1 MNEPDPVVEVVIADD
16 EADIRLLL
24 RLQLRQF
31 GISIVGEAAD
41 GEEAVSVCEITKP
54 DVIILDLLMPGTSG
68 FEAIPLL
75 HDRCPDVAIVAYSAV
90 AGEFAR
96 EEMARHDIPLRLKNG
111 DPEPLVETIRQAASA
126 RRSDLHR

>member
-1 MNEPDPVVEVVIADD
+1 MSEFDAPVEVVIADD
-16 EADIRLLL
+16 ETDIRLLL

-31 GISIVGEAAD
+31 GISVVGEAAD
-41 GEEAVSVCEITKP
+41 GTEAVEVCESTRP
-54 DVIILDLLMPGTSG
+54 DVIILDLLMPVTSG

-75 HDRCPDVAIVAYSAV
+75 KERCPDVAIVAYSAV

-111 DPEPLVETIRQAASA
+111 DPEPLVDTIRQAVLA
-126 RRSDLHR
+126 RRRDLQR